1 MKNIGAYYIGGY
13 FHLYK
18 ARTQE
23 KNFMGGGSTTPYRRS
38 MYKIKWTRE
47 TIAEALKD
55 CTSGKDFKKRYSG
68 AFEAMKRNGWEDLKA
83 LLPTQSS
90 NLGNT
95 GQAQA
100 KWTRESLA
108 AVIKTCTSGNEFKRR
123 YAGAYDALRRKGWKD
138 LLDLLPTHT
147 PGYTHPASRPKYTK
161 SYIKDLISSCHSQ
174 FEFRNQYPQANAK
187 LLKNRWNYLLDGLPY
202 YAERKDEYPI
212 WCVYKWTFIETG
224 AVYIGLT
231 SNYERR
237 IKEEYRYK
245 DSSPVKQYIEETGCS
260 FKIERLE
267 MGLYS
272 HEAAE
277 LERKYISEYRSTGV
291 TVLNKNPGG
300 SLGGYNL
307 KTEDPRSDD
316 DILNE
321 IFSKYKSY
329 KELTHTG
336 RALYKIVQ
344 KRKLYERVW
353 ERLPKDP
360 SVKYGIDYLSSIID
374 KCTTF
379 SEFKSK
385 SPQEYKYMSHKGIC
399 HMLSSL
405 DRTVE
410 LPKPDGFDDT
420 VALVNAGKLTRKAAA
435 QCLGITVKRLY
446 GLGRGTLKPAHEIRE
461 LTRMENDALRL
472 AKKNEKKIEK
482 KQDKRQSKRAEL
494 LGLVESKYTKLSE
507 LRNDKNLYTQIKR
520 YGLYSI
526 VSAKLEHKNRI
537 EVTRDDVS
545 LAVSK
550 CRTYAQFMKDYPSE
564 YVVARRNRWE
574 DLLEPLSRSYTKSA
588 DITLERIKECIGQC
602 ASRTEF
608 SKRFISEYNAAKK
621 RGIYDELVKDM
632 PKQYGK
638 VKPLADPV

>member
-1 MKNIGAYYIGGY
+1 
-13 FHLYK
+13 
-18 ARTQE
+18 
-23 KNFMGGGSTTPYRRS
+23 
-38 MYKIKWTRE
+38 MYKNKWTRD

-55 CTSGKDFKKRYSG
+55 CTSGRDFKKRYSG
-68 AFEAMKRNGWEDLKA
+68 AFEAMKRHGWDDLKT
-83 LLPTQSS
+83 LLPTHSS
-90 NLGNT
+90 NIGDT
-95 GQAQA
+95 EQAQVNKSA
-100 KWTRESLA
+100 IWTRESLA
-108 AVIKTCTSGNEFKRR
+108 AVIKTCTSGKEFKRR
-123 YAGAYDALRRKGWKD
+123 YAGAYDALRRNGWKD
-138 LLDLLPTHT
+138 LLGLLPTHT
-147 PGYTHPASRPKYTK
+147 PGYIHPASRPKYTK
-161 SYIKDLISSCHSQ
+161 SYLKELVSSCHSQ

-202 YAERKDEYPI
+202 YAERKDEHPV

-231 SNYERR
+231 SNYDRR

-245 DSSPVKQYIEETGCS
+245 DTSPVKQYIDDTGCS

-267 MGLYS
+267 TGLYS

-277 LERKYISEYRSTGV
+277 LERKYIAEYRSTGV
-291 TVLNKNPGG
+291 TVLNRNPGG

-329 KELTHTG
+329 KELMHTG

-353 ERLPKDP
+353 ERLPKEP
-360 SVKYGIDYLSSIID
+360 YVKYGIDYLSSIIE

-379 SEFKSK
+379 TEFKSK
-385 SPQEYKYMSHKGIC
+385 YPQEYKYMSHKGIC

-405 DRTVE
+405 DRTVA
-410 LPKPDGFDDT
+410 LPKPAWFDDT

-435 QCLGITVKRLY
+435 QCLGITVTQLNVR
-446 GLGRGTLKPAHEIRE
+446 GRGILKPVKEIRE
-461 LTRMENDALRL
+461 LTRMENDALSL
-472 AKKNEKKIEK
+472 AKKNEKI
-482 KQDKRQSKRAEL
+482 QAKRLSKRAEL

-507 LRNDKNLYTQIKR
+507 LRNDKNLYSQVKR

-564 YVVARRNRWE
+564 YGVARRNLWE

-608 SKRFISEYNAAKK
+608 NKRFSSEYNAAKK

-632 PKQYGK
+632 PKQSGK